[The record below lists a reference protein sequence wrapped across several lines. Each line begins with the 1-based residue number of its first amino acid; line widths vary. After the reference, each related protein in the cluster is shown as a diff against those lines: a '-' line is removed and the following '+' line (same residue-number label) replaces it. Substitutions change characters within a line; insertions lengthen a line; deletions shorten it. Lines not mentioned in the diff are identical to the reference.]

1 MKKEFE
7 DTIIIDYT
15 DVLPGDDA
23 PDPLAPE
30 EVEKQQQAATLAAR
44 AAQEAALSLEPPPA
58 PPAAPIATRAPPV
71 LQPAAPKAAP
81 PPPAP
86 RIPPPPAAKPP
97 PAAPPLMP
105 APPPKAMPP
114 ALPPKPMP
122 AAPPPPPPPPP
133 PPKPMAAAP
142 PPAPPP
148 PKPAPAQA
156 APPPKPSPPQAAPA
170 AAPAPRPTSANV
182 IVLSADPALIDL
194 LRDSLAGT
202 HRVWRADDL
211 AHAADLMVAA
221 GNAVFLVDASLADHD
236 TRDLVNQV
244 HKQFPDLAI
253 IVAGRRDDE
262 AVLAPLVSSGVI
274 FRFLHKPASA
284 ERIRNFV
291 DATQRRGNAVTD
303 LPAAAAR
310 TVASTATTGTYQAIE
325 HPKLELPKL
334 ELPKLQ
340 LPKLKLDP
348 AFVRRWSR
356 RSLLLIPLMLAVWG
370 LAEWKP
376 WQKVPD
382 LLASEEAAPAG
393 TADGSGE
400 DARVQKLLDLAAV
413 ALSQGKLVEPAG
425 DNALEHYRAALARDP
440 GNRVAQRGIDSVA
453 DELLVQAER
462 ALMEQDLTRLAS
474 AVDAARS
481 ARPDHPRLEFF
492 RLQLERELTRQGP
505 APKTPAATSAAAGD
519 ADAVAPETAERV
531 QSLVQLA
538 NDRIRANRL
547 VGGKDSAHAH
557 LMSARKLD
565 PEDAGVQQG
574 VLALSALIQKNAAQ
588 AIKDNRLDEAGNWVA
603 QAAALDANP
612 QELAALRADIEAAR
626 VGNVRAER
634 AKILVLAN
642 QRIAQ
647 GRLIEPTGDSARHYI
662 DLLRA
667 ADPAFDGLPDTTA
680 LFATRAL
687 TDARALAAAG
697 NPDRAEALL
706 GAATDSGAPAS
717 EVAAITTEI
726 AQARAARQAAARKA
740 QLLPETALK
749 RTKVTAPTYPQRAL
763 EKGIEGWVDIE
774 FTVAA
779 DGTVR
784 DAVVKASE
792 PAGTFDRAALNAVER
807 WRYEPYLVNGAPIEP
822 RVAARVRFQI
832 KQ

>member
-30 EVEKQQQAATLAAR
+30 ELEKQEKAAALAA
-44 AAQEAALSLEPPPA
+44 QSAALSLEPPSNPFAALAAPSAPPTTQPA
-58 PPAAPIATRAPPV
+58 PPKAAAPA
-71 LQPAAPKAAP
+71 
-81 PPPAP
+81 PAP
-86 RIPPPPAAKPP
+86 RIPPPAATRTP
-97 PAAPPLMP
+97 PATLPPKFAP
-105 APPPKAMPP
+105 PPPKAMPP
-114 ALPPKPMP
+114 PPPKATP
-122 AAPPPPPPPPP
+122 APPPPPKASPAAVS
-133 PPKPMAAAP
+133 PPKSS
-142 PPAPPP
+142 PPASAPP
-148 PKPAPAQA
+148 PKPAPAQV
-156 APPPKPSPPQAAPA
+156 APAPAKASPPQTAAA

-202 HRVWRADDL
+202 HRVWRADDVS
-211 AHAADLMVAA
+211 HAADLMVAA

-253 IVAGRRDDE
+253 IVAGRREDE

-291 DATQRRGNAVTD
+291 DATQRRANLVSD

-310 TVASTATTGTYQAIE
+310 TAASTAITGTYQAIE
-325 HPKLELPKL
+325 HPKLDLPKLELPKL
-334 ELPKLQ
+334 ELPKL
-340 LPKLKLDP
+340 KLDP
-348 AFVRRWSR
+348 AMVRRWSR

-370 LAEWKP
+370 IAEWKP
-376 WQKVPD
+376 WAKVPE
-382 LLASEEAAPAG
+382 LLAKEETTPAAPVG
-393 TADGSGE
+393 
-400 DARVQKLLDLAAV
+400 DASQDPRVQKLLDLAGV
-413 ALSQGKLVEPAG
+413 ALSQGKLVEPPE
-425 DNALEHYRAALARDP
+425 DNALELYRAVLARDP

-492 RLQLERELTRQGP
+492 RLQLERELARQGP
-505 APKTPAATSAAAGD
+505 APKAPAATAAAGRE
-519 ADAVAPETAERV
+519 AEAVAPETTERV

-547 VGGKDSAHAH
+547 VGGKDSAHAY
-557 LMSARKLD
+557 LLSARKLD
-565 PEDAGVQQG
+565 PADAGVQQS
-574 VLALSALIQKNAAQ
+574 VLALSALLQKNAAL
-588 AIKDNRLDEAGNWVA
+588 AIKENRLDEAGNWLT
-603 QAAALDANP
+603 QATALEVNP
-612 QELAALRADIEAAR
+612 QEIAVLRADIEAAR
-626 VGNVRAER
+626 VGNVRTER
-634 AKILVLAN
+634 AKLLVLAN

-647 GRLIEPTGDSARHYI
+647 GRLIEPAGDSARHYI

-687 TDARALAAAG
+687 TDARALIAAG
-697 NPDRAEALL
+697 NPDRAETLL
-706 GAATDSGAPAS
+706 RAATDSGAPAS
-717 EVAAITTEI
+717 EIAAITTEI
-726 AQARAARQAAARKA
+726 AAARKVREAAARKA
-740 QLLPETALK
+740 QVLPDSALK
-749 RTKVTAPTYPQRAL
+749 RTKVIAPTYPMRAL
-763 EKGIEGWVDIE
+763 EKGTEGWVDIE

-807 WRYEPYLVNGAPIEP
+807 WRYEPYLVNGAVTEP
-822 RVAARVRFQI
+822 RVSARVRFEI
-832 KQ
+832 KE

>member
-30 EVEKQQQAATLAAR
+30 DLEKQAKAAAR
-44 AAQEAALSLEPPPA
+44 DAPLSLEPTPPPPA
-58 PPAAPIATRAPPV
+58 PPAPPV
-71 LQPAAPKAAP
+71 LQSAPPKAAPPLLVTRPP

-86 RIPPPPAAKPP
+86 RIPPAAPAPR
-97 PAAPPLMP
+97 AAPPPPKAMP
-105 APPPKAMPP
+105 APPPPPKAMPP
-114 ALPPKPMP
+114 A
-122 AAPPPPPPPPP
+122 PP
-133 PPKPMAAAP
+133 PPKAMPAP
-142 PPAPPP
+142 PPP

-156 APPPKPSPPQAAPA
+156 APPPPKATPAPPPPKPAPAQAAA
-170 AAPAPRPTSANV
+170 AAPPAPRPTSANV

-202 HRVWRADDL
+202 HRVWRADDV

-221 GNAVFLVDASLADHD
+221 GNAVFMVDASLADHD

-262 AVLAPLVSSGVI
+262 AQLAPLVSSGVI

-291 DATQRRGNAVTD
+291 DATQRRANSATD
-303 LPAAAAR
+303 LPAAAGR
-310 TVASTATTGTYQAIE
+310 TASSTAITGTYQTIE

-334 ELPKLQ
+334 ELPKL
-340 LPKLKLDP
+340 KLDP
-348 AFVRRWSR
+348 AVVRRWSR

-370 LAEWKP
+370 IAEWKP

-382 LLASEEAAPAG
+382 LLAKEEAAPAS
-393 TADGSGE
+393 TGE
-400 DARVQKLLDLAAV
+400 ATPDARVQKLLDLAGV
-413 ALSQGKLVEPAG
+413 ALSQGRLVEPLG
-425 DNALEHYRAALARDP
+425 DNALELYRTVLTHDP

-462 ALMEQDLTRLAS
+462 ALMEQDLTRLAG

-492 RLQLERELTRQGP
+492 RLQLERELARQGP
-505 APKTPAATSAAAGD
+505 APKVPGSAAAAGRE
-519 ADAVAPETAERV
+519 ADAVAPETTERV
-531 QSLVQLA
+531 QGLVQLA
-538 NDRIRANRL
+538 NDRMRANRL
-547 VGGKDSAHAH
+547 AGGKDSAHAY
-557 LMSARKLD
+557 LLSARKLD
-565 PEDAGVQQG
+565 PADAGLQQSA
-574 VLALSALIQKNAAQ
+574 LALSALLQKNAAL
-588 AIKDNRLDEAGNWVA
+588 AIKENRLDEADNWA
-603 QAAALDANP
+603 TQAAALEVNP
-612 QELAALRADIEAAR
+612 QEIAALRADIEAAR
-626 VGNVRAER
+626 VGNVRTER
-634 AKILVLAN
+634 AKLLVLAN

-647 GRLIEPTGDSARHYI
+647 GRLIEPAGDSARHYI

-697 NPDRAEALL
+697 NPDRAETLL
-706 GAATDSGAPAS
+706 RAATDSGAPAS
-717 EVAAITTEI
+717 EISAISGEI
-726 AQARAARQAAARKA
+726 AAAREARQAAARRA
-740 QLLPETALK
+740 QVLPETALK
-749 RTKVTAPTYPQRAL
+749 RTKVVAPTYPQRAL
-763 EKGIEGWVDIE
+763 EKGTEGWVDIE

-792 PAGTFDRAALNAVER
+792 PAGTFDRAALSAVER
-807 WRYEPYLVNGAPIEP
+807 WRYEPYLVNGAATEP
-822 RVAARVRFQI
+822 RVSARVRFQI
-832 KQ
+832 KE